1 MNRNT
6 KRCKNKRGTTLV
18 EVICALAIIGLALV
32 FGLQIFA
39 LAATGYMRG
48 AHMARNAES
57 VCTYFE
63 SGTQDANVQ
72 TVLAPQRVVLHF
84 GGTSVDFG
92 EQNVVQACRGNFHGP
107 AGLRLAMHIGKIGKA
122 GRPGLQIQK
131 LYHRHRRR
139 KWNHPPP
146 CRSNCPRWACR

>member
-92 EQNVVQACRGNFHGP
+92 EQNVVQATAQTPDDKVANAPVSMRI
-107 AGLRLAMHIGKIGKA
+107 LLESIGK
-122 GRPGLQIQK
+122 
-131 LYHRHRRR
+131 
-139 KWNHPPP
+139 
-146 CRSNCPRWACR
+146 